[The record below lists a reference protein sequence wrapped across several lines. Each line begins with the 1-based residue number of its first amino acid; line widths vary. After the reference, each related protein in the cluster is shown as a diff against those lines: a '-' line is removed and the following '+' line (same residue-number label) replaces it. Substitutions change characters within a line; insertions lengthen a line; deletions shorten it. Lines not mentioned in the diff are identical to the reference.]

1 MFVETMSFTHHHQ
14 SVTARSHSQHLASVF
29 AVICW
34 DSSHS
39 YAVLAS
45 FPGHKRNAL
54 TTFASSNLLLPL
66 PESLQ
71 YQLNFRM
78 LSHDNSKTQ
87 LHLAFKSRRHTH
99 SIQQR
104 SLYHTSVGALHND
117 FCSNNFCF
125 TSVVELTTKSYFHE
139 QESPILTAGKIVSH
153 ALI

>member
-1 MFVETMSFTHHHQ
+1 MGGANKSAIIEPKCMFVETMSFTHHHQ

-87 LHLAFKSRRHTH
+87 LHLAFKRRRHAH
-99 SIQQR
+99 SISITIGCKQHGRVWARVQKR
-104 SLYHTSVGALHND
+104 LGWH
-117 FCSNNFCF
+117 
-125 TSVVELTTKSYFHE
+125 
-139 QESPILTAGKIVSH
+139 
-153 ALI
+153 